1 MLLVAAGVLV
11 ARAYPTDPDVES
23 PCGFDVV
30 NGADTGFK
38 YEYGVEGFYEGAMA
52 GNFPGFTYGHPPCQQ
67 VCTGNR
73 MGELR
78 DDSHDNYMR
87 TANGYQIT
95 DILCQ
100 YVNSEYKAKAK
111 AKESLNQR
119 QSTPTQLSSKSNI
132 NRTVS

>member
-38 YEYGVEGFYEGAMA
+38 YEYGVEEFYEGAMA

-67 VCTGNR
+67 MCTGNR

-95 DILCQ
+95 DILD
-100 YVNSEYKAKAK
+100 
-111 AKESLNQR
+111 ESDIFGISDTMTN
-119 QSTPTQLSSKSNI
+119 PCLSNAVMNENFLYDRGNHSK
-132 NRTVS
+132 